1 MTAEMPRRRFDE
13 LTDPEIAAALAR
25 SPRVILPMGSV
36 EQHGPHLPTGTDFF
50 AATSIALAV
59 ADHLDALVLPLCP
72 LGVTPMHMP
81 FPGTVSLR
89 PQTLQDVVTDIGSSL
104 ARHGCR
110 EFVILNWHEG
120 NIPSLA
126 LVAEHLHRDLGLAV
140 VVVQACYVAEERFG
154 PRAGGLTHGGKIE
167 AWSVLS
173 CRPDLVRLDR
183 AAGSGDRRQGE
194 LVDRLRRDRSFQPML
209 TDVLT
214 MSSTG
219 WYGDPQGATEQE
231 AREFVADL
239 GAEIA
244 SRLAGVL
251 DALAQ
256 VQPGSPGAP
265 APGPLPPPGTAP
277 AAATPAATGAAVSS
291 PGPPA

>member
-1 MTAEMPRRRFDE
+1 MTAAMPSRCFDE

-50 AATSIALAV
+50 AATAIALAV
-59 ADHLDALVLPLCP
+59 AGHLDALVLPLCP

-89 PQTLQDVVTDIGSSL
+89 PQTLQNVVTDIGSSL
-104 ARHGCR
+104 AQHGCR

-120 NIPSLA
+120 NIASLA
-126 LVAEHLHRDLGLAV
+126 LVAEHLHRELGLAV
-140 VVVQACYVAEERFG
+140 VVVQACYVAEELFG

-173 CRPDLVRLDR
+173 CRPDLVHLDR

-219 WYGDPQGATEQE
+219 WYGDPDGATERE
-231 AREFVADL
+231 AREFVAEL

-244 SRLAGVL
+244 GRLCGVL
-251 DALAQ
+251 EALAQ
-256 VQPGSPGAP
+256 VQSRSRGA
-265 APGPLPPPGTAP
+265 ADTDRPPPSGTARVPGTALS
-277 AAATPAATGAAVSS
+277 G
-291 PGPPA
+291 PGLP

>member
-1 MTAEMPRRRFDE
+1 MTAAMSSRRFDE

-25 SPRVILPMGSV
+25 SPRVVLPMGSV

-50 AATSIALAV
+50 AAVAIALQV
-59 ADHLDALVLPLCP
+59 AERIDALVLPLCP

-89 PQTLQDVVTDIGSSL
+89 PQTLQDVVADIGSSL
-104 ARHGCR
+104 AAHGCR

-126 LVAEHLHRDLGLAV
+126 LVAERLHRDMGLAV

-167 AWSVLS
+167 TWSVLAS
-173 CRPDLVRLDR
+173 RPDLVHLDR
-183 AAGSGDRRQGE
+183 AGGSGDRRQGE

-209 TDVLT
+209 TDVRT
-214 MSSTG
+214 MSATG
-219 WYGDPQGATEQE
+219 WYGDPEGSTEQE
-231 AREFVADL
+231 AREFVAEL

-244 SRLAGVL
+244 ARLGGVL
-251 DALAQ
+251 EALAS
-256 VQPGSPGAP
+256 VQPPTGRPPTATDGLATIPVGP
-265 APGPLPPPGTAP
+265 A
-277 AAATPAATGAAVSS
+277 
-291 PGPPA
+291 

>member
-1 MTAEMPRRRFDE
+1 MTADPPRRRFDE

-25 SPRVILPMGSV
+25 TPRVILPMGSV

-50 AATSIALAV
+50 AATAIALAV
-59 ADHLDALVLPLCP
+59 ADRLDALVLPLCP

-104 ARHGCR
+104 AGHGCR

-126 LVAEHLHRDLGLAV
+126 LAGERLHRELGLAV
-140 VVVQACYVAEERFG
+140 VTVHACYVAEERFG

-173 CRPDLVRLDR
+173 CRPELVHLDR

-209 TDVLT
+209 TDVRT
-214 MSSTG
+214 MSATG
-219 WYGDPQGATEQE
+219 WYGDPAGATEQE
-231 AREFVADL
+231 ARVFMAEL

-244 SRLAGVL
+244 GRLAGVL
-251 DALAQ
+251 EALTQ
-256 VQPGSPGAP
+256 VQPARPGRP
-265 APGPLPPPGTAP
+265 A
-277 AAATPAATGAAVSS
+277 
-291 PGPPA
+291 

>member
-1 MTAEMPRRRFDE
+1 MTAATPRRRFDE
-13 LTDPEIAAALAR
+13 LTDPEIGVALAR

-50 AATSIALAV
+50 AATAIALAV
-59 ADHLDALVLPLCP
+59 AEHLDALVLPLCP

-89 PQTLQDVVTDIGSSL
+89 PQTLQDVVTDIGGSL
-104 ARHGCR
+104 VRHGCR
-110 EFVILNWHEG
+110 EFIVLNWHEG
-120 NIPSLA
+120 NIPALA
-126 LVAEHLHRDLGLAV
+126 LAAEYLHRELDLAV

-154 PRAGGLTHGGKIE
+154 AQAGGLTHGGKIE
-167 AWSVLS
+167 AWSVLG
-173 CRPDLVRLDR
+173 CRPDLVHLDR

-209 TDVLT
+209 TDVRA
-214 MSSTG
+214 MSATG
-219 WYGDPQGATEQE
+219 WYGDPAGATEQE
-231 AREFVADL
+231 GRDFVAQL

-244 SRLAGVL
+244 ERLAGVL

-256 VQPGSPGAP
+256 VQPGP
-265 APGPLPPPGTAP
+265 AVPVP
-277 AAATPAATGAAVSS
+277 GAAVSA
-291 PGPPA
+291 PGLPG

>member
-1 MTAEMPRRRFDE
+1 MVLPASGRRFDE

-50 AATSIALAV
+50 AATAIALQV
-59 ADHLDALVLPLCP
+59 AERIDALVLPLCP

-89 PQTLQDVVTDIGSSL
+89 PQTLQDVVTDIAASL
-104 ARHGCR
+104 AAHGCR

-120 NIPSLA
+120 NIPALA
-126 LVAEHLHRDLGLAV
+126 LAAEHLHRDLGLAV

-154 PRAGGLTHGGKIE
+154 AAAGGLTHGGKIE

-173 CRPDLVRLDR
+173 SRPELVHLDR
-183 AAGSGDRRQGE
+183 ADGSGDRRRGE
-194 LVDRLRRDRSFQPML
+194 LVDQLRRDRSFQPML
-209 TDVLT
+209 ADVRT
-214 MSSTG
+214 MSVTG
-219 WYGDPQGATEQE
+219 WYGNPEGATETE
-231 AREFVADL
+231 AREFVTVL

-244 SRLAGVL
+244 ARLTGVL
-251 DALAQ
+251 AALAT
-256 VQPGSPGAP
+256 VQPGTPVQ
-265 APGPLPPPGTAP
+265 PGTAVQP
-277 AAATPAATGAAVSS
+277 GTPVQRGASA
-291 PGPPA
+291 